1 MGRIFLS
8 PRLSVHLTAERWRR
22 LGRVG
27 GRESDR
33 ATLGRLTGMAVAYSS
48 EAFFAL
54 DVPLEAV
61 LVSIFFEISREGE

>member
-22 LGRVG
+22 LGLV

-33 ATLGRLTGMAVAYSS
+33 ATLGRLIGMAVAHSS
-48 EAFFAL
+48 EAFFAF
-54 DVPLEAV
+54 DAPLEAV